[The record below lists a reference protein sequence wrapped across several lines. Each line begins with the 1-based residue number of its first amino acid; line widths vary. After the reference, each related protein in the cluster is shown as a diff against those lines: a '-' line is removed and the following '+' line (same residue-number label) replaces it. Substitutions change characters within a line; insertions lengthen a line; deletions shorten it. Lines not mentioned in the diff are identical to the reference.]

1 MRQWAI
7 CGGTPA
13 FSETLHVGRPNI
25 GSRETLFRRLG
36 EMLDRGWLSN
46 RGPLVLEF
54 ERALQSYLG
63 VKHCIAMCNG
73 TIALEIATRAL
84 GLEGEVIVPSMTF
97 IATAHALYWQGIR
110 PVFADIDP
118 VTFCLDPA
126 DVDRRITP
134 ATTGI
139 IGVHLYGRGC
149 DTEGLQDVADRH
161 GLKLMFDAAH
171 AFGCSHGGQRIGHF
185 GQCEVLSFHA
195 TKFFNTFEGGAVA
208 TNDDDLAE
216 RIRLMQNF
224 GFAGLDNVI
233 YPGTNGKMV
242 EACAAMGLTNLES
255 LDELLAI
262 NRRNYDL
269 YQKGFESIPG
279 IELADLMAGEDYNY
293 QYVVVRVQD
302 EYPLSRD
309 ELMRVLHA
317 ENVRVRRYF
326 WPGCHRMEPYRTLYP
341 ASELDLPVTEK
352 AAEQILAFPTGQA
365 VSPEAIAVILD
376 MVRTLAESKL
386 AIPIRDIVA
395 SAKASRPARASHFY
409 PSDTSASR

>member
-1 MRQWAI
+1 MKQWAI

-13 FSETLHVGRPNI
+13 FSEILHVGRPNI
-25 GSRETLFRRLG
+25 GNREVLFRRMN

-63 VKHCIAMCNG
+63 VRHCITMCNG

-84 GLEGEVIVPSMTF
+84 ELEGEVIVPSMTF
-97 IATAHALYWQGIR
+97 IATAHALHWQGIR

-118 VTFCLDPA
+118 VTFCLDA
-126 DVDRRITP
+126 GDVEKRITSK
-134 ATTGI
+134 TTGI

-149 DTEGLQDVADRH
+149 NTEALQDVADRH
-161 GLKLMFDAAH
+161 GLKLLFDAAH
-171 AFGCSHGGQRIGHF
+171 AFGCSHSGQRIGHF

-216 RIRLMQNF
+216 RIRLMQNY

-233 YPGTNGKMV
+233 YPGTNGKMTEV
-242 EACAAMGLTNLES
+242 CAAMGLTNLES

-269 YQKGFESIPG
+269 YQKGFELIPG
-279 IELADLMAGEDYNY
+279 IELADLVPGELYNY
-293 QYVVVRVQD
+293 QYVVVRVLE
-302 EYPLSRD
+302 EYPLARD
-309 ELMRVLHA
+309 ELMRILHA

-326 WPGCHRMEPYRTLYP
+326 WPGCHRMEPYRTLSP
-341 ASELDLPVTEK
+341 EAGGHLPVTEK
-352 AAEQILAFPTGQA
+352 AAEQILAFPTGQT
-365 VSPEAIAVILD
+365 VSPEAIAVIID
-376 MVRTLAESKL
+376 MVRDLAETK
-386 AIPIRDIVA
+386 APIPIKDFLGSAKKSRPGRPSYPYPPETDIVL
-395 SAKASRPARASHFY
+395 
-409 PSDTSASR
+409 